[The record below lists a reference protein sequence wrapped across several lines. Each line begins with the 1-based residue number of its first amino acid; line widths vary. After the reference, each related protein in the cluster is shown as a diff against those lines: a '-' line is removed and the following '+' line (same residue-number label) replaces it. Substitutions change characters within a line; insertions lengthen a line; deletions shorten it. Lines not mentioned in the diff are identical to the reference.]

1 MIFVCLCLTSSLS
14 ITVSKSI
21 HIAAND
27 IILFFFAAEYYP
39 IVHMCHIFFSFV
51 LALVNSA
58 AVNIRMRVSYHTTV
72 FSRYMPRSG
81 IAGSYSSSIFSFLSS
96 VQSLSHV

>member
-1 MIFVCLCLTSSLS
+1 MIPVCLCLTSSLS

-21 HIAAND
+21 HVAAND
-27 IILFFFAAEYYP
+27 IILFFAAEYYP
-39 IVHMCHIFFSFV
+39 VVHMCHIFFSFV
-51 LALVNSA
+51 LAMANSA
-58 AVNIRMRVSYHTTV
+58 SVNLRMRVSYHTTV

-96 VQSLSHV
+96 VQSLSRV